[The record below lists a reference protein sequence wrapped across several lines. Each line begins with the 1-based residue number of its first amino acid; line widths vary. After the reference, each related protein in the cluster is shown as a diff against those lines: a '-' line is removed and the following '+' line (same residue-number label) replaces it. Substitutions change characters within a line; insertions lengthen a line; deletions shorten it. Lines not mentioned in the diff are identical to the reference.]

1 MLSEPQVSE
10 VPHVAEFL
18 FVHDVSRANTS
29 EPSKSEK
36 QNLVVNSIAFA

>member
-10 VPHVAEFL
+10 APHVAQFL

-36 QNLVVNSIAFA
+36 QALVTNSTAFA